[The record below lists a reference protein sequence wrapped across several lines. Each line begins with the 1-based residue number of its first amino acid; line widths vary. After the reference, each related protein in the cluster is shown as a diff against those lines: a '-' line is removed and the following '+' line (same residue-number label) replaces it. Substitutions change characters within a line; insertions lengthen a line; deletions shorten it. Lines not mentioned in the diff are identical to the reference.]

1 MPGMDVLDAGAI
13 AAHYRSVADPVA
25 HHLAGRPVISAGWSV
40 TGPAAVTTTTALAE
54 AVDAGCRWF
63 AVPAQAWRPWSLV
76 RLVPGPG
83 ADSATTATV
92 ALALLETV
100 PGGDGIAIGDGAD
113 GMVVA
118 LPAGVPAESTM
129 DDLAARAP
137 ELATV
142 LAGQDAGRVLVRELT
157 GSDPVPVPYSLI
169 DLPDGTGVVLP
180 LHVDEIAAA
189 AAGMPLEFEPEDAA
203 RRLAARGDLAERLAG
218 SA

>member
-1 MPGMDVLDAGAI
+1 MDLLDDGAI
-13 AAHYRSVADPVA
+13 ADHYRSVADSLV
-25 HHLAGRPVISAGWSV
+25 HHLQGRPVISAGWSV
-40 TGPAAVTTTTALAE
+40 IGPDEVATAAALAL
-54 AVDAGCRWF
+54 AVDDGCRWF

-76 RLVPGPG
+76 RLEPGPG

-100 PGGDGIAIGDGAD
+100 PGGDGVAIADGAD

-118 LPAGVPAESTM
+118 LPAGVPARSTM

-142 LAGQDAGRVLVRELT
+142 VAGEDAGRVLVRELT

-169 DLPDGTGVVLP
+169 DVPDGTGVVLP

-189 AAGMPLEFEPEDAA
+189 AAGMPLEFEPDDAA
-203 RRLAARGDLAERLAG
+203 RRLAARGDLAGRLAG

>member
-1 MPGMDVLDAGAI
+1 MDLLDTGAI
-13 AAHYRSVADPVA
+13 AEHYRSVAETVA
-25 HHLAGRPVISAGWSV
+25 RHLAGRPVISAGWSV
-40 TGPAAVTTTTALAE
+40 TGPTAVATVNALTD
-54 AVDAGCRWF
+54 AVDDGCRWF
-63 AVPAQAWRPWSLV
+63 AVPAEAWRPWSLV

-100 PGGDGIAIGDGAD
+100 PGGDGVAIGDGAD

-118 LPAGVPAESTM
+118 LPGGVPARTTM

-142 LAGQDAGRVLVRELT
+142 DAGQDAGRVLIRELT
-157 GSDPVPVPYSLI
+157 GSDPFPVPYSLI
-169 DLPDGTGVVLP
+169 DLPDGTGVVIP

-189 AAGMPLEFEPEDAA
+189 AAGMPLEFEPDDAA
-203 RRLAARGDLAERLAG
+203 QRLAARGDLAERLAG